1 LAFCLFIIGPFLIV
15 GWVSTWK
22 TSDTIK
28 NEVGKTM
35 LQLVKQNHVTMENTL
50 ASVRDKTLTFLDNHF
65 FSNTGQFTFWT
76 RISTP
81 GELSQAD
88 AVLDRWS
95 SDGTEYS
102 LYLYQTEELPFPVDV
117 SYKSKGLIFLQE
129 GTSLYPE
136 WAEQTRQDKG
146 AGSFRLAAS
155 SSGQATISYT
165 RSILN
170 PERYNE
176 QLGFLVVSK
185 LEVLLTKNLLSVQLP
200 DGAATYLFN
209 DRGELLMSAGAEE
222 ALEAGNAA
230 DNLQQ
235 GRVKESQA
243 EAKKASAA
251 DNNVLSQLPAE
262 LRDHQT
268 GYYYGHDGRQSYLY
282 AISYNT
288 TFNTRLL
295 YKIPVQS
302 ITGNQPE
309 FQRMIMIMLAV
320 YLLFVL
326 LFVLYLIRDII
337 KPLGRLVTFTR
348 VYEPGR
354 PFDFGGYTARKR
366 TDEFGLLYD
375 AFIRM
380 TQRMDQSIEE
390 NYGMKI
396 KQKEQELSTL
406 HSQITPHL
414 LYNTLDS
421 IYWYALDSGNAN
433 VGSMVK
439 DLSKLLRIGLSKG
452 KSIITVKEELEH
464 VQAYIRLQ
472 MQRYPG
478 IFEVFWDIEEGME
491 DYTLP
496 KVIIQPLVENAIFH
510 GIQSMDGEGM
520 LWIRIKR
527 LTRSGLQTEGVE
539 ELEENHPEDITIL
552 IEDNGFIPV
561 DLDKLEMIVRGE
573 LQDKGYGIR
582 NVHQRIQLHYG
593 EAYGL
598 SYSLREGGGLVA
610 AIALPAR
617 PHE

>member
-1 LAFCLFIIGPFLIV
+1 MAFCLFIIGPFLIV